1 MIYSMTGF
9 GKSDFKLKNKS
20 FVVEIKTLNSKQ
32 TDMYF
37 RLPALMQEMEI
48 ELRSMVSDI
57 LLRGKI
63 NVNISTADNTEIE
76 NYKIDTAVLN
86 NYYEQIKGIINN
98 KENVLNALLT
108 LPNAVTSSQETL
120 TDNDKKV
127 VKEALKSACAEV
139 MKFRLKEGKVLKED
153 LEKRIENIN
162 VAKADIEKLAPIRI
176 EKIRAKIKDS
186 LNSLKA
192 DVSYNED
199 RFEQELI
206 YYIEKLDVTEEF
218 VRLDAHTKH
227 FLEEISN
234 ATVAKGKK
242 LNFIS
247 QEIGREINTI
257 GSKANDAD
265 IQKDVVQ
272 MKDELEKIKEQV
284 NNIL

>member
-1 MIYSMTGF
+1 MTGF
-9 GKSDFKLKNKS
+9 GKSDFKLKSKS
-20 FVVEIKTLNSKQ
+20 FVIEIKTLNSKQ

-63 NVNISTADNTEIE
+63 NVSISTADNTEIE

-86 NYYEQIKGIINN
+86 NYYEQIKGLINN

-120 TDNDKKV
+120 TDKDKKV
-127 VKEALKSACAEV
+127 IKNSLQNACAEV

-153 LEKRIENIN
+153 LEKRIENISI
-162 VAKADIEKLAPIRI
+162 AKADIEKLAPVRI

-218 VRLDAHTKH
+218 VRLNAHTAY
-227 FLEEISN
+227 FLEEINSSN
-234 ATVAKGKK
+234 MDKGKK